1 MIPAMGWRDWR
12 DANQRY
18 WEAVT
23 PRHVRGDFY
32 DVSGFLRGNETLRP
46 FEIEEVGSVDGL
58 ELVHLQCHFGLD
70 TLGWARHGA
79 TVTGLDFSPTAIGT
93 ARELAAEARLADR
106 ADFVCADVYEARDAL
121 GGEDFDVVYTGL
133 GALGW
138 LDDLDRWA
146 DVVVSLIRPG
156 GILYLAEFHPFV
168 ETMADDG
175 QEIVYGYF
183 DFQGA
188 PLAYSNDDDYASDAP
203 LERGYT
209 TFEWIWPISTV
220 LSVLLVRGLV
230 IERFSEHDYTLYR
243 RWPFVRQ
250 VGATY
255 RLPDGAPSLP
265 LMYSLRAR
273 RPAG

>member
-1 MIPAMGWRDWR
+1 MGWREWR

-32 DVSGFLRGNETLRP
+32 DVPGFLRGNETLRP
-46 FEIEEVGSVDGL
+46 FELEEVGAVDGL
-58 ELVHLQCHFGLD
+58 RLVHLQCHFGLD

-79 TVTGLDFSPTAIGT
+79 AVTGLDFSPTAIGT
-93 ARELAAEARLADR
+93 ARELAAEAGLADR
-106 ADFVCADVYEARDAL
+106 AEFVCADVYEAWDAL

-138 LDDLDRWA
+138 LGDLDRWA

-168 ETMADDG
+168 ETMADDSL
-175 QEIVYGYF
+175 EIVYGYF

-188 PLAYSNDDDYASDAP
+188 PLAFANADDYGSEGA
-203 LERGYT
+203 LERPYT
-209 TFEWIWPISTV
+209 TFGWIWPIATV
-220 LSVLLVRGLV
+220 LSVLLARGLA
-230 IERFSEHDYTLYR
+230 IECFSEHGHTLYR
-243 RWPFVRQ
+243 RWPFVRK

-255 RLPDGAPSLP
+255 RMPDGAPSLP